1 MSIVVHV
8 TSTEKVLRGAVRLS
22 AAGVIPW
29 QAEKLSS
36 DRAGASASRPRKLF
50 LDDGLESTF
59 SPIYITCWLPMLVR
73 VVPAA
78 VQPPRAASFAGLSD
92 AGR

>member
-1 MSIVVHV
+1 MQNH
-8 TSTEKVLRGAVRLS
+8 EGNRARRGNRARFGSSPCELAV
-22 AAGVIPW
+22 A
-29 QAEKLSS
+29 KCTH
-36 DRAGASASRPRKLF
+36 F
-50 LDDGLESTF
+50 
-59 SPIYITCWLPMLVR
+59 WLPMLVR